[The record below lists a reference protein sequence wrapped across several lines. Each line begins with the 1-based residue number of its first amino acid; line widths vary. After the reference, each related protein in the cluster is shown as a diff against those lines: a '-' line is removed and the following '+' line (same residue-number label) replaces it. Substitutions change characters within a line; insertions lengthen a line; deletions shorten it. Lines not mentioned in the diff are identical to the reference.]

1 MRFVR
6 LLLAALFLCGMCLAQ
21 DSNFSSGPQYL
32 MNFGSPSFLHSIETP
47 SLSLEPTVTA
57 PATEPRPEEQ
67 PVPASIGT
75 GIPDLFNIYYG
86 PPPETLPKV
95 ASEASEIELSSPSAA
110 PPLPASFFEVGVIE
124 ITTSHSLSELGY
136 GLGVAET
143 AAFWKSHKP
152 SPPHIYTNAD
162 IQRLHGG

>member
-1 MRFVR
+1 MRFIR
-6 LLLAALFLCGMCLAQ
+6 LIFAALFLCGMCLAQ
-21 DSNFSSGPQYL
+21 DSSFSTGPQYL
-32 MNFGSPSFLHSIETP
+32 MNFGSPLFLHSIETP

-57 PATEPRPEEQ
+57 PVPEPQPEEQ

-75 GIPDLFNIYYG
+75 GIPDLFDVYYG
-86 PPPETLPKV
+86 PPPKTLPKV
-95 ASEASEIELSSPSAA
+95 ASEASEIELSSPSVE
-110 PPLPASFFEVGVIE
+110 PPLPASFFEVGVVE
-124 ITTSHSLSELGY
+124 ITTPHTLSELGY

-152 SPPHIYTNAD
+152 ITPHVYTNAD